1 MTVDGEI
8 GIIVSPPQGGRGAA
22 HSAGGFGYNLREGVR
37 HVRLTIHIGKFT
49 VTIIVKKRGNRH
61 SGK

>member
-8 GIIVSPPQGGRGAA
+8 GIIVSPLRGRGAA